1 MTTNPALRTVLVIAF
16 LLCFAKHARPQA
28 RTQQQTRTQQQ
39 SQTQETPAPPN
50 CAAGIAFTNPE
61 TSPLQETKDLTPQ
74 GDGKRPDVILL
85 QILTTTGNPLDE
97 CLPGMINLN
106 VTFFDV
112 DDNPICSGSVPDQT
126 GRQTQLPPA
135 EHGSYLGKPVSFFP
149 VRSNFLEIRPFNVL
163 EFVRWMN
170 PPSPSPNATRATRL
184 FCISLDGLSEVSPSE
199 MARAT
204 TLRIYATFVTKSI
217 GSATAGWRF
226 ILVPSAP
233 PTR

>member
-1 MTTNPALRTVLVIAF
+1 MTTNPALRTVLVIVF
-16 LLCFAKHARPQA
+16 LLCSPKHARPQS

-112 DDNPICSGSVPDQT
+112 DDNPICSGSVPIK
-126 GRQTQLPPA
+126 L
-135 EHGSYLGKPVSFFP
+135 EGKPSFRQPNMEVTWASPFRFS
-149 VRSNFLEIRPFNVL
+149 RSAAIFWRY
-163 EFVRWMN
+163 
-170 PPSPSPNATRATRL
+170 
-184 FCISLDGLSEVSPSE
+184 
-199 MARAT
+199 ARST
-204 TLRIYATFVTKSI
+204 CSNSCV
-217 GSATAGWRF
+217 G
-226 ILVPSAP
+226 
-233 PTR
+233 